1 MIGKLRKKKIIE
13 KENGI
18 EGIEISERIV
28 FVSVKEEDDVECSG
42 VGDDIDIEDCDK
54 DK

>member
-18 EGIEISERIV
+18 EEIEISERIV
-28 FVSVKEEDDVECSG
+28 FVNVKEEEDVECNG
-42 VGDDIDIEDCDK
+42 VGDDIDIEVRNK

>member
-13 KENGI
+13 KENGR

-28 FVSVKEEDDVECSG
+28 FVNVKEEDDVECIG

>member
-28 FVSVKEEDDVECSG
+28 FVNVKEEDDVECNS
-42 VGDDIDIEDCDK
+42 VGDDIDIEVRDK